1 MASSSLDREHKGD
14 VQELKNDLYDP
25 KRTKKALRKM
35 ASHASMLGTPVGAP
49 NVSVLLPDVM
59 HCLEAPDIEDKKAVY
74 LFLSALSSSNADA
87 TTIAFN
93 RISRDVSAS
102 NPLIRALALR
112 TLTSVRTE
120 SMAEGMVEPI
130 RIGLHDQDPFVRK
143 IAALSVAK
151 VFDLSP
157 ETVEA
162 GKLIPQVTELLEDSN
177 PHVVANAATAL
188 SEIRQRAPFSVF
200 ELKMSTATKILA
212 ALNECTEWSQVS
224 LLDTLILF
232 SPSSEKE
239 AITILE
245 RVVPRLNHSNAAVV
259 MSAIKVMLYHVSLLS
274 SQETARSFTLKLA
287 QPLCT
292 LMSLQPDIQ
301 YTCLRNLKLI
311 IQKYPSVLSSADV
324 KIFYCKY
331 NDPSYVKVEKLDIM
345 IALATSE
352 NVHLILSELKEYC
365 HDVDGDFGRKAMQAV
380 SKCAVNFEQAVD
392 YCVKIVL
399 EAIRDKVPVVLQE
412 AVVVVQTIFRRYPNK
427 YESIIS
433 DVCTNLDE
441 IDEPGAKAAL
451 IWVIGEYSDRIDAAE
466 ELLEVF
472 FESYSEEE
480 SQVQLALLTALSK
493 LYLNVESDKS
503 VDMLQELLGIT
514 NDTVDDPDV
523 RDRALFYWRVIAG
536 DLDVARQVILA
547 PKAPIE
553 SKILEELD
561 PKLLSIL
568 AKRISCASS
577 VFFKRPSAFV
587 SYKNLYACPNEFK
600 DTGVLHGEGDE
611 PAMEQKPFQNGHND
625 EGGSSEREG
634 EKKEEAKPPV
644 DLLGDLL
651 SLDVVTPSTTAPTQV
666 PMPMPMNATAAVS
679 PFAQNENNFF
689 AQQQQQ
695 QQSQGHGFFQETQA
709 FPQAGEA
716 AFPKPTNTNSNNPF
730 F

>member
-1 MASSSLDREHKGD
+1 
-14 VQELKNDLYDP
+14 
-25 KRTKKALRKM
+25 
-35 ASHASMLGTPVGAP
+35 
-49 NVSVLLPDVM
+49 VL
-59 HCLEAPDIEDKKAVY
+59 
-74 LFLSALSSSNADA
+74 
-87 TTIAFN
+87 
-93 RISRDVSAS
+93 
-102 NPLIRALALR
+102 
-112 TLTSVRTE
+112 
-120 SMAEGMVEPI
+120 
-130 RIGLHDQDPFVRK
+130 
-143 IAALSVAK
+143 
-151 VFDLSP
+151 
-157 ETVEA
+157 
-162 GKLIPQVTELLEDSN
+162 
-177 PHVVANAATAL
+177 
-188 SEIRQRAPFSVF
+188 
-200 ELKMSTATKILA
+200 
-212 ALNECTEWSQVS
+212 
-224 LLDTLILF
+224 
-232 SPSSEKE
+232 
-239 AITILE
+239 
-245 RVVPRLNHSNAAVV
+245 
-259 MSAIKVMLYHVSLLS
+259 
-274 SQETARSFTLKLA
+274 
-287 QPLCT
+287 
-292 LMSLQPDIQ
+292 
-301 YTCLRNLKLI
+301 
-311 IQKYPSVLSSADV
+311 
-324 KIFYCKY
+324 
-331 NDPSYVKVEKLDIM
+331 
-345 IALATSE
+345 
-352 NVHLILSELKEYC
+352 
-365 HDVDGDFGRKAMQAV
+365 
-380 SKCAVNFEQAVD
+380 
-392 YCVKIVL
+392 IVL

-611 PAMEQKPFQNGHND
+611 PAMEQKPFQNGHSD
-625 EGGSSEREG
+625 AGGSSEREG
-634 EKKEEAKPPV
+634 EKKEEANKPPPV

-651 SLDVVTPSTTAPTQV
+651 SLDVVTPSTTAPPTQV
-666 PMPMPMNATAAVS
+666 PIMPMQPAN
-679 PFAQNENNFF
+679 QQIGNNFF
-689 AQQQQQ
+689 TQQQQQ
-695 QQSQGHGFFQETQA
+695 QQGQGQGHGFFQETQA

-716 AFPKPTNTNSNNPF
+716 AFPKPTNTNTNSNNPF